1 MANKSEN
8 ADIRELQ
15 TNMANLNQAF
25 TEFKDKD
32 FKEVKDDIK
41 GLIQKFDNQASLQGE
56 IDNLKV
62 EIVELKAKRTF
73 QTVIVPVICTILA
86 SLFTFLIINFF
97 QHVQPSPAVNS
108 TKTTIQK

>member
-25 TEFKDKD
+25 TEFKEKD

-41 GLIQKFDNQASLQGE
+41 GLIQKFDNQASLQAE
-56 IDNLKV
+56 IDSLKEEV
-62 EIVELKAKRTF
+62 VELKAKRTF
-73 QTVIVPVICTILA
+73 QTFIVPIICTVLA
-86 SLFTFLIINFF
+86 SLFTFLIINYF
-97 QHVQPSPAVNS
+97 QHTVQPTAVNS
-108 TKTTIQK
+108 TSSSIQK